1 MQTTIR
7 VRLSEMNPAFLD
19 KLRMALGKLSAASD
33 PEIEITLQEQEYNP
47 SFVKM
52 IQASSREITE
62 GQSVVFTMDTL
73 HDFATDY
80 GKE

>member
-19 KLRMALGKLSAASD
+19 KLRTALGKLSAASD

-73 HDFATDY
+73 HQLQSDI
-80 GKE
+80 